1 MSWAENKRRER
12 WYDRNW
18 KKRDR
23 DKEYE
28 IKFMHA
34 SRRMK
39 PLRKRPSK
47 EFGII
52 EQLEDL
58 QKQGCWTAIF
68 SFMHVIRNMLQNLG
82 GKCNLMMMNWN
93 FHNNNPCIFTSVWWM
108 DREMVCHKEVEIILG
123 SKEVKHQILKEA
135 EIKNQKWKYEKW
147 ESQILQKY

>member
-1 MSWAENKRRER
+1 
-12 WYDRNW
+12 
-18 KKRDR
+18 
-23 DKEYE
+23 
-28 IKFMHA
+28 MHA

-68 SFMHVIRNMLQNLG
+68 SFMHVTRNMLQNLG

-93 FHNNNPCIFTSVWWM
+93 FHNNNSCIFTSVWWM